1 MPSPLEGEIS
11 LDISLNFC
19 WPFLQGPAAGHWA
32 GQLLLAFEK
41 HCLIFY

>member
-19 WPFLQGPAAGHWA
+19 WPFLQGPASWPLGRSATAG
-32 GQLLLAFEK
+32 F
-41 HCLIFY
+41 